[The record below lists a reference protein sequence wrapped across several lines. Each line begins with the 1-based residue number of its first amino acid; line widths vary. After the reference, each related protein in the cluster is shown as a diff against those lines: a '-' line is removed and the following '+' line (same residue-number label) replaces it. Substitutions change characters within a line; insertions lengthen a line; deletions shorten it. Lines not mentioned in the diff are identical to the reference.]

1 MGTFMKIYIKVFKGR
16 VMKKYS
22 IVFILFLL
30 AYSVVGKTAS
40 LGLGDRVS
48 IYSKV
53 LSTDREL
60 QVLLPENYYANT
72 TSTYPVIYLIDGD
85 YNFHGVSGMLDL
97 LANKGQ
103 LIPDVILVGIADK
116 GTSQYHEYMTP
127 SVFDL
132 KAKPS
137 KGKAADFMRF
147 ITEEVKPYI
156 ESNYRNAESSTLV
169 GHSMGG
175 LFVLN
180 MLLEKPSVFN
190 NYVAISPSVWVADQ
204 GIVAKA
210 KEKLSKVQHSPVSLF
225 LSLADETRM
234 GQYDFI
240 NTLDLTQPN
249 NINWQFKHYP
259 DENHNSVGIIA
270 LRDSLKTLYKPWYIA
285 ENKLATFKTPAS
297 IVEHYQ
303 NIMTEFGFSQPMP
316 SASVQELFRRHYRN
330 KNVASLPNFIAETI
344 KELPASKQAL
354 ITMQAKYV
362 AHFDSP
368 KASLPLLTAVEKEFS
383 QSIDYLKALASTY
396 EKLEDKAMAHKYYQ
410 KAFVAAEKQKANQ
423 WQFNIINAKLVATK

>member
-1 MGTFMKIYIKVFKGR
+1 MKKYSQVCKGH

-22 IVFILFLL
+22 LVLMLFLVF
-30 AYSVVGKTAS
+30 YSVAGKTVS
-40 LGLGDRVS
+40 FGLGERVS
-48 IYSKV
+48 LTSKV

-127 SVFDL
+127 SVFDS
-132 KAKPS
+132 KAKAS
-137 KGKAADFMRF
+137 KGKAAEFIRF

-156 ESNYRNAESSTLV
+156 ENNYRSAESSTLV

-180 MLLEKPSVFN
+180 MLLEKPSAFN
-190 NYVAISPSVWVADQ
+190 HYVAISPSVWVADQ

-210 KEKLSKVQHSPVSLF
+210 KEKLTKAQHKPVSLY

-249 NINWQFKHYP
+249 SIDWQFKHYP

-270 LRDSLKTLYKPWYIA
+270 LRDSLKAIYKPWYIV
-285 ENKLATFKTPAS
+285 ENKLATFKTPES
-297 IVEHYQ
+297 IVAHYQ
-303 NIMTEFGFSQPMP
+303 KVMKEHGLSQPMP
-316 SASVQELFRRHYRN
+316 STSVQELFRRHYRN
-330 KNVASLPNFIAETI
+330 KNVASLPRFIAKTI
-344 KELPASKQAL
+344 KKLPASKQAL

-368 KASLPLLTAVEKEFS
+368 KASLPLLIAVEKEFS
-383 QSIDYLKALASTY
+383 QSIDHLKAIASTY
-396 EKLEDKAMAHKYYQ
+396 EKLEDKGMAHKYYQ
-410 KAFVAAEKQKANQ
+410 KALVVAEKQKANQ
-423 WQFNIINAKLVATK
+423 WQFNIIQAKLVATK

>member
-1 MGTFMKIYIKVFKGR
+1 
-16 VMKKYS
+16 MKKNI
-22 IVFILFLL
+22 IVFMLCLL
-30 AYSVVGKTAS
+30 AYSAVGKAAS
-40 LGLGDRVS
+40 FGLGDRVS
-48 IYSKV
+48 IDSKV

-60 QVLLPENYYANT
+60 QILLPENYYANT
-72 TSTYPVIYLIDGD
+72 QATYPVIYLIDGD

-127 SVFDL
+127 SVFDS

-137 KGKAADFMRF
+137 KGKAAEFIRF

-156 ESNYRNAESSTLV
+156 DNNYRSADGSTLV

-180 MLLEKPSVFN
+180 MLLEKPSAFN

-210 KEKLSKVQHSPVSLF
+210 KEKLTKAQHQPVSLF

-249 NINWQFKHYP
+249 NIDWQFKHYP

-270 LRDSLKTLYKPWYIA
+270 LRDSLKAIYKPWYIV
-285 ENKLATFKTPAS
+285 ENKLATFKTSES

-303 NIMTEFGFSQPMP
+303 TIMTEFGFSQSMP
-316 SASVQELFRRHYRN
+316 STSVQEIFRRHYRN
-330 KNVASLPNFIAETI
+330 KKIALLPQFIEETI
-344 KELPASKQAL
+344 KKLPASKQTFIA
-354 ITMQAKYV
+354 MQAKYI

-368 KASLPLLTAVEKEFS
+368 KASLPILTDVEKEFS
-383 QSIDYLKALASTY
+383 QSIDHLKAIASTY
-396 EKLEDKAMAHKYYQ
+396 EQLEDKDMAHKYYQ
-410 KAFVAAEKQKANQ
+410 KALVVAENQKANQ